1 MVDSAKLVADVR
13 AQIAT
18 IADKATEAEQKAFS
32 DLIKRAKGATYGAE
46 MVTYTPGMSALIFI
60 HANPHNRK
68 WQVSKTS
75 EYARRMSVG
84 QWCNEHNQLP
94 GFYVTGELE
103 DAQHRFAAAALSGHT
118 WKTLT
123 VLGIKRSAIS
133 TVDAGLKR
141 SGADHAGLD
150 GIENGK
156 LKETILRMASS
167 YLVRRGDKAA
177 AIRSEAEMSNA
188 IKAKDSQLSL
198 PIDIA
203 KGSETN
209 LVNPLLKTPVTATTA
224 YLMIEHGWA
233 EMRVREK
240 LALFNSGQS
249 DQSDKDPFFVAG
261 EMITKSHERGD
272 KRDKL
277 NSVNEVGLI
286 IIVMGMTEH
295 SHAKAIQKASLR
307 ATLKKGLPD
316 PTYSPASEPTYKPS
330 ALQDNHMSL

>member
-1 MVDSAKLVADVR
+1 
-13 AQIAT
+13 
-18 IADKATEAEQKAFS
+18 
-32 DLIKRAKGATYGAE
+32 
-46 MVTYTPGMSALIFI
+46 MSALIFI

-68 WQVSKTS
+68 WQVGKTN

-94 GFYVTGELE
+94 GFYDTGELE
-103 DAQHRFAAAALSGHT
+103 DAQHRFAACALIGYT

-123 VLGIKRSAIS
+123 VFGIKRAAIS

-156 LKETILRMASS
+156 LKETILRTAAS

-177 AIRSEAEMSNA
+177 AIRSEAEMSKA

-198 PIDIA
+198 AIDIA
-203 KGSETN
+203 RGSETN

-224 YLMIEHGWA
+224 FLMVEHGWA

-286 IIVMGMTEH
+286 LIVMGMTEH
-295 SHAKAIQKASLR
+295 SHAKAIQKSSLR

-316 PTYSPASEPTYKPS
+316 PTYTPPSEPNFRPGTS
-330 ALQDNHMSL
+330 QDNHMSL